1 MAQDSFANHGQRFMV
16 KAADFS
22 RAVVKIVAED
32 VRTWDVFRWIVIV
45 LLALNLLLL
54 ISLAG
59 GTRSEIAELKQE
71 RNADAEQVSRVSK
84 DITDTRAAL
93 SQAIS
98 DMRSGLQGDIA
109 KINTKLDVRAQP
121 APKPS
126 PPPPAPQKPGKQKPQ

>member
-1 MAQDSFANHGQRFMV
+1 MSVQAHLGEL
-16 KAADFS
+16 AAKH
-22 RAVVKIVAED
+22 RALEAELED
-32 VRTWDVFRWIVIV
+32 CMSHPASTD
-45 LLALNLLLL
+45 A
-54 ISLAG
+54 
-59 GTRSEIAELKQE
+59 EIAELKQE
-71 RNADAEQVSRVSK
+71 RNADAEQVARVSK